1 MTDTEPTATT
11 ATDVTPPT
19 SLPGEQR
26 RLARPP
32 SERYREAEAKAAA
45 DAAARDV
52 SSASIARGL
61 ALALIVSLI
70 GALALVLLGAIA
82 TVTTGLIVVAGAIGF
97 GVAVALQVG
106 AGARLSNSRRIILA
120 IALTVG
126 AIGLGQLGIWQYGRA
141 EGGVLPL
148 VDYLAEVFGPLVIV
162 EFVIGAIVAWAV
174 AR

>member
-45 DAAARDV
+45 DAARDV